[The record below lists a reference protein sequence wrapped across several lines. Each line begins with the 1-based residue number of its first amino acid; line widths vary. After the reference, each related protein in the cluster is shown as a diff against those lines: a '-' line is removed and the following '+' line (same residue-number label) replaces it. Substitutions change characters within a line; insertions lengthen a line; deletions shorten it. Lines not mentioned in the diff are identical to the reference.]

1 MEYVYAAL
9 MLQEIGS
16 EINEQNLSATLDAAG
31 ADVETSRIKAVVAAL
46 EDVDLAATEAAAMD
60 SGHDAL
66 ELEADDQG
74 ADDEG
79 ADDAGS
85 LDDLFEGDDAEEIV
99 DEDES
104 VEGAD
109 RPGDLDGE
117 AVDPRDEPE
126 A

>member
-16 EINEQNLSATLDAAG
+16 EINEQNLSATLEAAG

-46 EDVDLAATEAAAMD
+46 EDVDLAATKAAAMD
-60 SGHDAL
+60 SGHDTL

-74 ADDEG
+74 DDDSLGALFEADDE
-79 ADDAGS
+79 
-85 LDDLFEGDDAEEIV
+85 EEIA

-109 RPGDLDGE
+109 RPSARDGE
-117 AVDPRDEPE
+117 AADPRDEPE

>member
-9 MLQEIGS
+9 LLQETGS
-16 EINEQNLSATLDAAG
+16 EINEQNLSATLETAG

-46 EDVDLAATEAAAMD
+46 EDVDIAATQAAAMD
-60 SGHDAL
+60 SGSDAL
-66 ELEADDQG
+66 ELEGDVEEADDEDADG
-74 ADDEG
+74 EGSLGALFDADDEG
-79 ADDAGS
+79 AIA
-85 LDDLFEGDDAEEIV
+85 

-109 RPGDLDGE
+109 RPSDLDGE
-117 AVDPRDEPE
+117 AADPRDEPE